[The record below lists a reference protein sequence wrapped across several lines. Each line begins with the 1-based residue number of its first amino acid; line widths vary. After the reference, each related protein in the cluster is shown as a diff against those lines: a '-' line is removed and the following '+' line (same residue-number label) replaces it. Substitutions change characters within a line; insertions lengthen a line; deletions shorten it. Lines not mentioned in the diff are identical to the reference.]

1 MKLLPKDI
9 IIELYDYKRE
19 NTSERQRSKL
29 KKSKTN
35 QMLQPVASNTEKW
48 LSQKETFQNEKKSFS
63 FLKIYNAMHVIHLN
77 IYTKKIVKN
86 EMSLQNR
93 IK

>member
-29 KKSKTN
+29 KKKSKTN

-48 LSQKETFQNEKKSFS
+48 LSQ
-63 FLKIYNAMHVIHLN
+63 
-77 IYTKKIVKN
+77 
-86 EMSLQNR
+86 
-93 IK
+93 

>member
-35 QMLQPVASNTEKW
+35 EMLQPVASNTEKW
-48 LSQKETFQNEKKSFS
+48 LSQKERPFRMKKKSFS

-77 IYTKKIVKN
+77 IYTKKKN
-86 EMSLQNR
+86 WQ
-93 IK
+93 K